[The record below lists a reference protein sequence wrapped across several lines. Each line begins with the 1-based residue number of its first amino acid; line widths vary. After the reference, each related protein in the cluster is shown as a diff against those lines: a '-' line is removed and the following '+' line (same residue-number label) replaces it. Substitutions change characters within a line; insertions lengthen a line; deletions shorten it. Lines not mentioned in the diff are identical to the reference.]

1 MRRILTPAILVLL
14 TGCGAHPSLT
24 PSMATRSNAMTVQ
37 PDTHRWQMRMPTAT
51 GNRLDLD
58 FTMPKFD
65 VQRGLDPDG
74 RVLLKYTDVTGFFG
88 TRDTIYAYMRIVME
102 SGEVIEKQQAR
113 MSRMKGFEGDPVA
126 FRLDERFLQALT
138 NDNPLSVEF
147 AFFGADRYGA
157 LQWDSNDGKNYLFDL
172 DTFPIPLNS

>member
-1 MRRILTPAILVLL
+1 MRRVLTPAVLVLL
-14 TGCGAHPSLT
+14 TGCGALPSLT
-24 PSMATRSNAMTVQ
+24 PSTAAVPTARSVQ

-74 RVLLKYTDVTGFFG
+74 RVLLKYTDQTGFFG
-88 TRDTIYAYMRIVME
+88 TRDTIYAYVRIVME
-102 SGEVIEKQQAR
+102 SGEVIEKQQVRMAR
-113 MSRMKGFEGDPVA
+113 VKGYEGDPVA
-126 FRLDERFLQALT
+126 FRLDERFRQALT

-147 AFFGADRYGA
+147 AFFGTDRYGS
-157 LQWDSNDGKNYLFDL
+157 LHWDSNDGKNYLFDL
-172 DTFPIPLNS
+172 DTFPIPLNA